1 MCRGARPRAPVAA
14 VNVNLREGEGGVP
27 YDAVNIR
34 VNMWGGVGDAVP
46 YK

>member
-1 MCRGARPRAPVAA
+1 MA
-14 VNVNLREGEGGVP
+14 VLIGCKQWNAEGGVP

-34 VNMWGGVGDAVP
+34 VNMWGDVGDAVP